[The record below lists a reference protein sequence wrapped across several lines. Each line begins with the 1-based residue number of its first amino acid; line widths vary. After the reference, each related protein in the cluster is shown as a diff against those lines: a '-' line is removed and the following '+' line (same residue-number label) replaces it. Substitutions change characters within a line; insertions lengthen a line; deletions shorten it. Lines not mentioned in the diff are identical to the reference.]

1 MRMSVAIGQVDIGSV
16 IDNPTVDLFRNAHV
30 EAAIPGFHVKY
41 RNVPPLR
48 RDDDQV
54 AVGVSQGE
62 ECIRP
67 TGRQHR
73 IRGYDHLA
81 DGFGSARGRR
91 SARSRSFD
99 RCAPADDPS
108 IPRASR

>member
-91 SARSRSFD
+91 IQKPVGCPIATYVST
-99 RCAPADDPS
+99 
-108 IPRASR
+108 